1 MPELMPKF
9 RAVQQ
14 SFANHIKNPEVVDQP
29 ADVDDRH
36 MAIYRDLFFK
46 NIMGF
51 LSGTFPVLAE
61 ILGEKRWLEIG
72 RDFFSRHPSKS
83 PYFLE
88 ISREFLSYLEDEYEP
103 MKSDPDYMYELA
115 HYEWLELYVD
125 VEPEGYKVE
134 LDSLK
139 LDSEVDILSSK
150 PVLSPVAEGF
160 LYNYPV
166 HQISLENPSPEP
178 KQSALIVY
186 RKCDDSVA
194 FIESNPFTL
203 QLLSLL
209 KEQRLS
215 GKKSINTLLKQA
227 GFEGNQAAYQ
237 GGIDTLKQWFELEL
251 IVGSKA
257 YVDSL

>member
-1 MPELMPKF
+1 
-9 RAVQQ
+9 
-14 SFANHIKNPEVVDQP
+14 
-29 ADVDDRH
+29 

-61 ILGEKRWLEIG
+61 ILGEERWLEIG
-72 RDFFSRHPSKS
+72 RDFFSRHASKS

-103 MKSDPDYMYELA
+103 VKSDPDYMYELA
-115 HYEWLELYVD
+115 HYELLELYVD

-134 LDSLK
+134 LDQ
-139 LDSEVDILSSK
+139 EVDVLSSL

-166 HQISLENPSPEP
+166 HQISLENSSPEP
-178 KQSALIVY
+178 KQSALIIY

-203 QLLSLL
+203 QLFSLL
-209 KEQRLS
+209 KEQCLS
-215 GKKSINTLLKQA
+215 GKELINTLLKQA
-227 GFEGNQAAYQ
+227 GIEGNQVAYQ
-237 GGIDTLKQWFELEL
+237 GGIDTLKQWYELEL
-251 IVGSKA
+251 IIGSKNL
-257 YVDSL
+257 S